1 MEFRKGSASLVLVLG
16 LVSIASIAVA
26 DTVAD
31 RWTLGVHGGTWKQ
44 VGGDAD
50 YSNFGPATG
59 LRFGYG
65 LTEALS
71 VDFGFAA
78 GWTRPGVGRIDEEA
92 GVTFSSETDLY
103 TRVWQ
108 PSLSLRYRFV
118 PDGSWRPWFSAG
130 LGATRWD
137 VLDQSDDDPGL
148 WPTGPASVVR
158 DENGVDANGY
168 RVEFTSTFG
177 LGTEIAVDDHWSF
190 DLGVR
195 FHYWWLGNDRDS
207 VGLSTLNPSGG
218 VDVNFGLIE
227 ALAGVAYTFGTS
239 DRDGDGIPDSID
251 ADPDRPEDLDG
262 YQDDDGIPDPDN
274 DGDGIPDVEDGAP
287 NEPED
292 FDGFQDDD
300 GIPDPDNDGDGI
312 PDVDDGAPNDPE
324 DFDGFQ
330 DDDGVPD
337 PDNDGDGVLD
347 ASDLCPRTPAN
358 VEVDERGC
366 PVVEEIREDLVL
378 EGVEFA
384 PSSDELTP
392 ASESTLLRVAESLLA
407 WPEVRVEIGGHT
419 DSTGSAR
426 FNRELSR
433 QRAESVRQFLIGEGV
448 DPDRIVSAGYGEG
461 RPIRSNATVE
471 GRAANRRVEVKRIE

>member
-1 MEFRKGSASLVLVLG
+1 MTWRLQSWCLAIVSGLSL
-16 LVSIASIAVA
+16 IASPASG

-31 RWTLGVHGGTWKQ
+31 RWTLGLHVGTWKQ
-44 VGGDAD
+44 VGGEAD

-65 LTEALS
+65 LSDHLS
-71 VDFGFAA
+71 VDLGFAA

-92 GVTFSSETDLY
+92 GITFSSETDLY
-103 TRVWQ
+103 TRIWQ
-108 PSLSLRYRFV
+108 PSLTLRYRFV
-118 PDGSWRPWFSAG
+118 PDGRWRPWASVG

-137 VLDQSDDDPGL
+137 VLDQSGDDPGL
-148 WPTGPASVVR
+148 WPTGPASRVR
-158 DENGVDANGY
+158 DEDGAAADGF

-177 LGTEIAVDDHWSF
+177 LGTEIAVNDHWSF

-195 FHYWWLGNDRDS
+195 FHYWFGNDRDS

-218 VDVNFGLIE
+218 VDVNFGPIE
-227 ALAGVAYTFGTS
+227 ALAGVNYTFGTA

-251 ADPDRPEDLDG
+251 VDPDRPEDRDG
-262 YQDDDGIPDPDN
+262 YEDADGAPDLDN
-274 DGDGIPDVEDGAP
+274 DGDGIPDDR
-287 NEPED
+287 
-292 FDGFQDDD
+292 
-300 GIPDPDNDGDGI
+300 
-312 PDVDDGAPNDPE
+312 DGAPNDPE

-330 DDDGVPD
+330 DTDGVPDTDNDGDGIADVDDGAPNDAEDFDGFQDADGVPD

-347 ASDLCPRTPAN
+347 ASDLCPGTPAN
-358 VEVDERGC
+358 VRVDARGC

-384 PSSDELTP
+384 PSSAELTP
-392 ASESTLLRVAESLLA
+392 ASRSTLLRVAESLRA
-407 WPEVRVEIGGHT
+407 WPEVRIEIGGHT
-419 DSTGSAR
+419 DSVGSAS

-448 DPDRIVSAGYGEG
+448 DPDRMVAAGYGEG

-471 GRAANRRVEVKRIE
+471 GRAANRRVEVRRIE